1 MASITT
7 AVCNSFKTELLAM
20 TPHTAANTYKL
31 VLIKA
36 GYTGTYGKGTTNVG
50 TPGASAPSTSNLGT
64 DAHATS
70 GDYSSVN
77 GITLSGFAVALDTD
91 TATLDFADPAVLTGT
106 TISADGAIIYNSSQ
120 SNKAVA
126 VYNFGGTITSTAGN
140 YTITFPAATAAA
152 ATVRI
157 A

>member
-20 TPHTAANTYKL
+20 TPHAAGNTYKL

-36 GYTGTYGKGTTNVG
+36 GYSGTYGKGTTNVG
-50 TPGASAPSTSNLGT
+50 TPGTDAPSTSNLGT
-64 DAHATS
+64 DAHPTS

-77 GITLSGFAVALDTD
+77 GLTLSGFTVALDTD
-91 TATLDFADPAVLTGT
+91 TATLDFADPSVLTGT

-120 SNKAVA
+120 GNKAVS
-126 VYNFGGTITSTAGN
+126 VHSFGATVTSTAGN
-140 YTITFPAATAAA
+140 YTITLPAATAAA